1 MLSTLCCVSLETRG
15 APDLSQLGRPP
26 QGVIAVEGLNL
37 EALRPGL
44 HMLHCLPLKLA
55 GSDGAPV
62 RCITIA

>member
-1 MLSTLCCVSLETRG
+1 MRL
-15 APDLSQLGRPP
+15 QLLAVIQGLVLP

-62 RCITIA
+62 RCITIT